1 MKNYSIYQFTFPDG
15 KLYIGLTKQNPEDR
29 WANGE
34 GYKGQDVYIPI
45 ILFGWDNIKKEILH
59 TNLSKEQAF
68 KLEQHYITKYKTV
81 SNGYNKIGEKEI
93 QMEKGILIDN
103 RANNIINNTEPRII
117 TFEEF
122 LILAEKYPNFSLIY
136 DDADFGLKETTAKKT
151 KDNLID
157 EYNGGCG
164 VPIIGLYN
172 VSWRLWIGDPP
183 ASLII
188 KNKNT
193 WWTMK
198 EGWLN
203 GLKYMKNEKAKK
215 EIKKFYIDN
224 NFD

>member
-1 MKNYSIYQFTFPDG
+1 MENYSIYKFTFPDG
-15 KLYIGLTKQNPEDR
+15 KLYIGLTKQNPKDR

-34 GYKGQDVYIPI
+34 GYKGQEVYIPI

-59 TNLSKEQAF
+59 TNLSKEQAL
-68 KLEQHYITKYKTV
+68 KLEQHYITKYQTV
-81 SNGYNKIGEKEI
+81 SNGYNKMGEKEI

-103 RANNIINNTEPRII
+103 RADNIINNTEPRII

-122 LILAEKYPNFSLIY
+122 LILLEKYPDFSLIY
-136 DDADFGLKETTAKKT
+136 EDRYIGIDSMTVKKI
-151 KDNLID
+151 NSILID
-157 EYNGGCG
+157 EYEGGCG
-164 VPIIGLYN
+164 PVLGQYN
-172 VSWRLWIGDPP
+172 VSWRLWIGDPL

-193 WWTMK
+193 WWTVK

-215 EIKKFYIDN
+215 EIKKFYIDGSL
-224 NFD
+224 

>member
-1 MKNYSIYQFTFPDG
+1 MENYSIYQFTFPDG

-68 KLEQHYITKYKTV
+68 KLEQHYITKYQTV

-93 QMEKGILIDN
+93 QIEEGILIDN
-103 RANNIINNTEPRII
+103 RANDIINNTNPRII

-122 LILAEKYPNFSLIY
+122 LTLLEKYPDISLIY
-136 DDADFGLKETTAKKT
+136 ENRYIGINNMTVKEIN
-151 KDNLID
+151 DILID
-157 EYNGGCG
+157 EYEGGCG
-164 VPIIGLYN
+164 PVIGQYN

-198 EGWLN
+198 KGWLN

-224 NFD
+224 NFE

>member
-1 MKNYSIYQFTFPDG
+1 MENYSIYQLTFPDG
-15 KLYIGLTKQNPEDR
+15 KLYIGLTKQNPENR

-45 ILFGWDNIKKEILH
+45 TLFGWNNIKKEILH

-68 KLEQHYITKYKTV
+68 KLEQHYISKYETV
-81 SNGYNKIGEKEI
+81 SNGYNRIGEKEI
-93 QMEKGILIDN
+93 QIEEGILIDN
-103 RANNIINNTEPRII
+103 RANNIINNTNPRII

-122 LILAEKYPNFSLIY
+122 LILLEKYPNFSLIY
-136 DDADFGLKETTAKKT
+136 EDRYMGINNMTVKEIN
-151 KDNLID
+151 DILID
-157 EYNGGCG
+157 EYEGGCG
-164 VPIIGLYN
+164 CFIGQYN
-172 VSWRLWIGDPP
+172 VSWRLWIGDPL

-193 WWTMK
+193 WWSMK